1 MAAARLRWT
10 ILQISSSR
18 SSPLKGED
26 LYLYLQQVKRHNG
39 NSLLQARNHKTD
51 SSINS
56 SRSAPNRARSKDKY
70 QPQCHGT

>member
-10 ILQISSSR
+10 ILQISRSR

-39 NSLLQARNHKTD
+39 NSLPQPRNHKTD
-51 SSINS
+51 SSNS
-56 SRSAPNRARSKDKY
+56 SRSAPNRARSKDRY